1 MGQFNFK
8 KPFEFYN
15 SSELFY
21 CGINRL
27 RNTKLGV
34 FRQCQYTRTILRSKN
49 MEQSPFKK
57 QSKFRKFR

>member
-8 KPFEFYN
+8 KPFEFYS

-21 CGINRL
+21 CGITRL
-27 RNTKLGV
+27 RKTKLGV
-34 FRQCQYTRTILRSKN
+34 FRQCQYARTILRSKN

>member
-8 KPFEFYN
+8 KPFEFYS

-21 CGINRL
+21 CGITRL
-27 RNTKLGV
+27 RKTKLGV
-34 FRQCQYTRTILRSKN
+34 FRQCQYKRTILRSKN
-49 MEQSPFKK
+49 MEQSSFKK